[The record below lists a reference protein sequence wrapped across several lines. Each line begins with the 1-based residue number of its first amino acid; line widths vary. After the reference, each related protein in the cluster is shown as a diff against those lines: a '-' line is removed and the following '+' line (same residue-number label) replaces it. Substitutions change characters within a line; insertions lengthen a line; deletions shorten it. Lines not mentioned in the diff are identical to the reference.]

1 MSPRVIA
8 VANHK
13 GGVGKTSTSV
23 NLAAAL
29 GQLGRQ
35 ALLIDLDPQAHATV
49 HLGIDRVTLQ
59 RSMYDVMVSRTPLSE
74 ILRSSGAKG
83 VTIAPSKI
91 NLAVAEMDLQRVPG
105 RDLVLREKLEV
116 VRHGFQVVL
125 IDCPPSLG
133 VLTWN
138 ALAAADEILIPVQ
151 AEFLALDGVANLV
164 EIVDL
169 VRARLNPKLA
179 LRGVVLTMF
188 DPRTR
193 GTMAMHV
200 QTEEQARQFF
210 GDRVCKTRIRR
221 SARLSE
227 APSHGVSIFEHAPAS
242 SGALDYMNLAKEVS
256 SDAEAA
262 ETGPRIEPAQPALG
276 ASA

>member
-1 MSPRVIA
+1 MSPRVLA
-8 VANHK
+8 VVNHK

-29 GQLGRQ
+29 GRVGRQ
-35 ALLIDLDPQAHATV
+35 VLVIDLDPQAHATV
-49 HLGIDRVTLQ
+49 HLGIDRATL
-59 RSMYDVMVSRTPLSE
+59 RKSMLDVMVSHTAISDVVQTC
-74 ILRSSGAKG
+74 RSTKVS
-83 VTIAPSKI
+83 IAPSKI
-91 NLAVAEMDLQRVPG
+91 SLAIAEVDLQRVPG
-105 RDLVLREKLEV
+105 RDLVLREKLDA
-116 VRHGFQVVL
+116 VRQRFDVAL

-164 EIVDL
+164 EIIDL
-169 VRARLNPKLA
+169 VQARLNPKLS

-200 QTEEQARQFF
+200 QTEEQARQYF
-210 GDRVCKTRIRR
+210 GNKVCKTRIRR
-221 SARLSE
+221 NARLSE
-227 APSHGVSIFEHAPAS
+227 APSHGVSIFEHAPDS
-242 SGALDYMNLAKEVS
+242 SGAIDYMNLAMEVFH
-256 SDAEAA
+256 DGEAA
-262 ETGPRIEPAQPALG
+262 ETRARIEPAQQALG
-276 ASA
+276 NSA